1 MLYQQI
7 AKNKRKTVFVLAGF
21 LILVA
26 LIGAAIGYLFAGTA
40 VGGII
45 IAGVL
50 AVIYMSVIVSQS
62 TDVVMNMNNAR
73 EIHSAQE
80 APELWH
86 VVEDMAMV
94 AQVPMP
100 RVFIIDDPSPNAFA
114 TGNDPQ
120 HSAVAATTGL
130 LQIMNREELE
140 GVMGHEMSHVRNY
153 DIRLQTIA
161 LALSAA
167 ITALVNFAGN
177 FWWFGGGRSSDDDDD
192 SAIGI
197 FAIIGSIL
205 LIILAPLA
213 ASSAQMALSRN
224 REYLADAGAVELT
237 RNPHGLI
244 SALQKLQNAQPMKKV
259 APSSSSLYISD
270 PELNRRHKR
279 FAHLFDTHPPLDERI
294 ARLEEM

>member
-45 IAGVL
+45 ITGVL

-80 APELWH
+80 TPELWH

-213 ASSAQMALSRN
+213 ASIAQMALSRN

>member
-7 AKNKRKTVFVLAGF
+7 AKNKRKTIFVLAGF

-50 AVIYMSVIVSQS
+50 AVIYMSVMVSQT
-62 TDVVMNMNNAR
+62 TDVVMNMNNAQ
-73 EIHSAQE
+73 EVHSAQE

-100 RVFIIDDPSPNAFA
+100 RVFIINDPSPNAFA

-177 FWWFGGGRSSDDDDD
+177 FWWFGGGRRSDDDDD

-213 ASSAQMALSRN
+213 ASIAQMALSRN

-244 SALQKLQNAQPMKKV
+244 SALQKLQNAQPMKNV

>member
-62 TDVVMNMNNAR
+62 TDVVMNMSNAR

-94 AQVPMP
+94 AKVPMP

-213 ASSAQMALSRN
+213 ASIAQMALSRN

>member
-26 LIGAAIGYLFAGTA
+26 LIGAVIGYLFAGTA

-213 ASSAQMALSRN
+213 ASIAQMALSRN

>member
-177 FWWFGGGRSSDDDDD
+177 FLWFGGGRSSDDDDD

-213 ASSAQMALSRN
+213 ASIAQMALSRN

>member
-50 AVIYMSVIVSQS
+50 TVIYMSVMVNQS
-62 TDVVMNMNNAR
+62 TDVVMNMNNAQ
-73 EIHSAQE
+73 EVHSAQE

-213 ASSAQMALSRN
+213 ASIAQMALSRN

>member
-140 GVMGHEMSHVRNY
+140 GVMCHEMSHVRNY

-213 ASSAQMALSRN
+213 ASIAQMALSRN

>member
-50 AVIYMSVIVSQS
+50 AVIYMSVMVSQS
-62 TDVVMNMNNAR
+62 TDVVMNMNNAQ
-73 EIHSAQE
+73 EVHSAQE

-153 DIRLQTIA
+153 DVRLQTIA

-177 FWWFGGGRSSDDDDD
+177 IWWFGGGRSSDDDDD

-197 FAIIGSIL
+197 FVIIGSIL

-213 ASSAQMALSRN
+213 ASIAQMALSRN

-270 PELNRRHKR
+270 PELNRRHKQ

>member
-7 AKNKRKTVFVLAGF
+7 ASNKRKTILVLTGF
-21 LILVA
+21 FILVA

-50 AVIYMSVIVSQS
+50 VAIYMSVMISQS
-62 TDVVMNMNNAR
+62 TEVVMNMNNAR

-161 LALSAA
+161 LALASA

-177 FWWFGGGRSSDDDDD
+177 FWWFGGRRSSNDDDNG
-192 SAIGI
+192 AAGV

-213 ASSAQMALSRN
+213 ASIAQMALSRN
-224 REYLADAGAVELT
+224 REYLADAGSVELT

-244 SALQKLQNAQPMKKV
+244 SALEKLQNAQPMKDV

-270 PELNRRHKR
+270 PELNRHHKW
-279 FAHLFDTHPPLDERI
+279 FAHLFDTHPPLEDRI
-294 ARLEEM
+294 KRLEEM

>member
-62 TDVVMNMNNAR
+62 TDVVMNMSNAR

-213 ASSAQMALSRN
+213 ASIAQMALSRN

>member
-177 FWWFGGGRSSDDDDD
+177 FWWFGGRRSSDDDDD

-213 ASSAQMALSRN
+213 ASIAQMALSRN

-270 PELNRRHKR
+270 PELNRRYKR

>member
-26 LIGAAIGYLFAGTA
+26 LIGAVIGYLFAGTA

-62 TDVVMNMNNAR
+62 TDVVMNMNNAQ
-73 EIHSAQE
+73 EVHSAQE

-86 VVEDMAMV
+86 VVEDMAIV

-213 ASSAQMALSRN
+213 ASIAQMALSRN